1 MFCIQPGCWRS
12 SHGHFLKE
20 VNLNKL
26 GLSPPD
32 DTLSIGLLPGRG
44 VRLFGGIGSCLE
56 SLLLPVRGIIQDD
69 RDESKQKDS

>member
-12 SHGHFLKE
+12 SRGHFLKE

-32 DTLSIGLLPGRG
+32 DTLSIGLLPGG
-44 VRLFGGIGSCLE
+44 WVRLFGGIGSCLE